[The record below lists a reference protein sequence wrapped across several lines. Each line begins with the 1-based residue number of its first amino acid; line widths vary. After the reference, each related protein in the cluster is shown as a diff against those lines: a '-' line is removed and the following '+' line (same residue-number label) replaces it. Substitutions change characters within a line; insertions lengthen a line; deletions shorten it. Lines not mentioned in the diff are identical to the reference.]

1 MPDTDAGA
9 ARRAPRSVRR
19 SARRVRT
26 PTLLQMEAVECGAVA
41 LGIVL
46 AYHGRIVPLPE
57 LRRECGISR
66 DGSNAA
72 NLVRAARRYGL
83 VARGYSRDVQ
93 DLRELELPFIVFW
106 NFNHFVVVEGF
117 AANAVYVND
126 PALGHRRVTPAE
138 FEEAFTGVVLVFSLG
153 PEFRRGG
160 AWPSV
165 GRSLRRRLS
174 GMGGALA
181 FVVLTGFLLVL
192 PGLSFAALTQVFLD
206 EVLIQGQ
213 ERWLRGLCLAMV
225 VMVLV
230 QALLKGLQL
239 SSLRHL
245 RLALTARGSARYFRH
260 LLRLPID
267 FYSQRYAGEVSAR
280 SLLEARVAGVLS
292 GQLAQTTVDV
302 VMLGFYAAAMF
313 LLEARL
319 TWFGIASAVLNFL
332 ALRKLSSW
340 RVEANMRLLQDEGK
354 LAGLAIAG
362 LQNIETIKASGLEA
376 GFFRRW
382 AGHQAKASNAR
393 TSIES
398 TNELL
403 GVLPDLLGSLTS
415 VAVLV
420 VGSLYV
426 IDGRLT
432 IGGLVAFRILM
443 GSFLRPVTSLV
454 RLGGTLQE
462 LRGDLARLDDVLEQP
477 ADPLALTALAELP
490 ADAPVRLR
498 GELELREV
506 TFGYNPMAPPLL
518 AGFSL
523 SLKPGQRIA
532 LVGGSGSGKTT
543 IANIVCGLYQPWS
556 GEVLF
561 DGRPRSEVPAAVLAN
576 SLARVDQDLLLFEG
590 SVRDNL
596 TLWDA
601 SVPVALLERT
611 CEEAEIMGP
620 VRATLGGVEGLLA
633 EDGTNL
639 SGGERQRLEI
649 ARALVN
655 DPSIL
660 VLDEATSALDAE
672 SERAVVERIVQRGC
686 ACLIVAHRLSTIRDC
701 DEIIVLERGSVVE
714 RGTHADLWSR
724 GGAYARL
731 IRVEGEMLEDVG

>member
-1 MPDTDAGA
+1 
-9 ARRAPRSVRR
+9 
-19 SARRVRT
+19 
-26 PTLLQMEAVECGAVA
+26 
-41 LGIVL
+41 
-46 AYHGRIVPLPE
+46 
-57 LRRECGISR
+57 
-66 DGSNAA
+66 
-72 NLVRAARRYGL
+72 
-83 VARGYSRDVQ
+83 
-93 DLRELELPFIVFW
+93 
-106 NFNHFVVVEGF
+106 
-117 AANAVYVND
+117 
-126 PALGHRRVTPAE
+126 
-138 FEEAFTGVVLVFSLG
+138 
-153 PEFRRGG
+153 
-160 AWPSV
+160 
-165 GRSLRRRLS
+165 
-174 GMGGALA
+174 MGGALA
-181 FVVLTGFLLVL
+181 FAVLTGFLLVL
-192 PGLSFAALTQVFLD
+192 PGLSFAAFTQVFLD
-206 EVLIQGQ
+206 EILIQGQ

-225 VMVLV
+225 VMALI
-230 QALLKGLQL
+230 QALLKWLQL

-245 RLALTARGSARYFRH
+245 RLALAARGSARFFRH

-280 SLLEARVAGVLS
+280 SALEARVAGVLS
-292 GQLAQTTVDV
+292 GQLAQTVIDV
-302 VMLGFYAAAMF
+302 VMVGFYAAAMF

-319 TWFGIASAVLNFL
+319 TWFGIASAALNFV

-393 TSIES
+393 TSIDC

-403 GVLPDLLGSLTS
+403 SLLPDLLGSLTN
-415 VAVLV
+415 VGVLV

-432 IGGLVAFRILM
+432 IGSLVAFRILM
-443 GSFLRPVTSLV
+443 GSFLRPVTNLV

-462 LRGDLARLDDVLEQP
+462 LRGDLARLDDVLEQA
-477 ADPLALTALAELP
+477 ADPLALPTLAPP
-490 ADAPVRLR
+490 ADVAAPLRLR

-518 AGFSL
+518 SGFSL
-523 SLKPGQRIA
+523 SLRPGQKIA
-532 LVGGSGSGKTT
+532 LVGGSGSGKST
-543 IANIVCGLYQPWS
+543 IANLVCGLYQPWS
-556 GEVLF
+556 GEILF
-561 DGRPRSEVPAAVLAN
+561 DGSPRGEVPAAVLAN

-596 TLWDA
+596 TLWDPT
-601 SVPVALLERT
+601 VPVAQLERT
-611 CEEAEIMGP
+611 CREAEILGA
-620 VRATLGGVEGLLA
+620 VRGLGGVEGELA

-672 SERAVVERIVQRGC
+672 SERAVVEHITQRGC

-701 DEIIVLERGSVVE
+701 DEIIVLERGQVVE
-714 RGTHADLWSR
+714 RGTHAELWR
-724 GGAYARL
+724 QGGAYARL
-731 IRVEGEMLEDVG
+731 IRVEGEMLEGAG

>member
-1 MPDTDAGA
+1 
-9 ARRAPRSVRR
+9 
-19 SARRVRT
+19 
-26 PTLLQMEAVECGAVA
+26 MEVVECGAVA

-57 LRRECGISR
+57 LRRECGVSR

-72 NLVRAARRYGL
+72 NLVKAARRYGL
-83 VARGYSRDVQ
+83 VARGYSREVQ
-93 DLRELELPFIVFW
+93 DLLDVEMPCIVFW

-117 AANAVYVND
+117 ARNAVHIND
-126 PALGHRRVTPAE
+126 PALGHRRITPSE
-138 FEEAFTGVVLVFSLG
+138 FEESFTGVVLVFSPG

-165 GRSLRRRLS
+165 GRSLRRRLG

-181 FVVLTGFLLVL
+181 FVVLAGFLLVL
-192 PGLSFAALTQVFLD
+192 PGLAFAAFTQVFLD

-225 VMVLV
+225 AMALI
-230 QALLKGLQL
+230 QALLKWLQL

-245 RLALTARGSARYFRH
+245 RLALTARGSARFFRH
-260 LLRLPID
+260 LLQLPID
-267 FYSQRYAGEVSAR
+267 FYAQRYAGEVSAR
-280 SLLEARVAGVLS
+280 STLESRVAGVLS
-292 GQLAQTTVDV
+292 GQLAQTAIDV

-313 LLEARL
+313 LLEPRL
-319 TWFGIASAVLNFL
+319 TWFGIASAALNFL

-354 LAGLAIAG
+354 LSGLAIAG

-382 AGHQAKASNAR
+382 AGHQAKATNAR
-393 TSIES
+393 TSIER
-398 TNELL
+398 TNEVLSL
-403 GVLPDLLGSLTS
+403 LPDLLGSLTN

-420 VGSLYV
+420 AGSLYV
-426 IDGRLT
+426 IDGRLS
-432 IGGLVAFRILM
+432 IGSLVAFRILM
-443 GSFLRPVTSLV
+443 GSFLRPVTNLV

-462 LRGDLARLDDVLEQP
+462 LRGDLTRLDDVLEQP
-477 ADPLALTALAELP
+477 ADPLALPVRTALP

-506 TFGYNPMAPPLL
+506 TFGYDPMAPPLVS
-518 AGFSL
+518 GFSL
-523 SLKPGQRIA
+523 SLKPGRRIA

-543 IANIVCGLYQPWS
+543 IANLVCGLYQPWS
-556 GEVLF
+556 GEILF
-561 DGRPRSEVPAAVLAN
+561 DGRPRHEVPAAVLAN

-596 TLWDA
+596 TLWDP
-601 SVPVALLERT
+601 SVPVPLLERT
-611 CEEAEIMGP
+611 CEEAEVLGA
-620 VRATLGGVEGLLA
+620 VRATLGGIEGMLA

-672 SERAVVERIVQRGC
+672 SERAVVERIVMRGC

-701 DEIIVLERGSVVE
+701 DEIIVLEHGRVVE
-714 RGTHADLWSR
+714 RGTHAELWR
-724 GGAYARL
+724 QDGAYARL
-731 IRVEGEMLEDVG
+731 IRVEGEMLEGVG

>member
-1 MPDTDAGA
+1 
-9 ARRAPRSVRR
+9 
-19 SARRVRT
+19 VRT

-72 NLVRAARRYGL
+72 NLVKAARRYGL
-83 VARGYSRDVQ
+83 VARGYSREVQ
-93 DLRELELPFIVFW
+93 DLHEIEMPCIVFW

-117 AANAVYVND
+117 ARNAVHIND
-126 PALGHRRVTPAE
+126 PALGHRRITPAE
-138 FEEAFTGVVLVFSLG
+138 FEESFTGVVLAFSPG

-181 FVVLTGFLLVL
+181 FAVLTGFLLVL
-192 PGLSFAALTQVFLD
+192 PGLSFAAFTQVFLD
-206 EVLIQGQ
+206 EILIQGQ

-225 VMVLV
+225 VMALI
-230 QALLKGLQL
+230 QALLKWLQL

-245 RLALTARGSARYFRH
+245 RLALAARGSARFFRH

-280 SLLEARVAGVLS
+280 SALEARVAGVLS
-292 GQLAQTTVDV
+292 GQLAQTVIDV
-302 VMLGFYAAAMF
+302 VMVGFYAAAMF

-319 TWFGIASAVLNFL
+319 TWFGIASAALNFV

-393 TSIES
+393 TSIDC

-403 GVLPDLLGSLTS
+403 SLLPDLLGSLTN
-415 VAVLV
+415 VGVLV

-432 IGGLVAFRILM
+432 IGSLVAFRILM
-443 GSFLRPVTSLV
+443 GSFLRPVTNLV

-462 LRGDLARLDDVLEQP
+462 LRGDLARLDDVLEQA
-477 ADPLALTALAELP
+477 ADPLALPTLAPP
-490 ADAPVRLR
+490 ADVDAPLRLR

-518 AGFSL
+518 SGFSL
-523 SLKPGQRIA
+523 SLRPGQKIA
-532 LVGGSGSGKTT
+532 LVGGSGSGKST
-543 IANIVCGLYQPWS
+543 IANLVCGLYQPWS
-556 GEVLF
+556 GEILF
-561 DGRPRSEVPAAVLAN
+561 DGSPRGEVPAAVLAN

-596 TLWDA
+596 TLWDPT
-601 SVPVALLERT
+601 VPVAQLERT
-611 CEEAEIMGP
+611 CREAEILGA
-620 VRATLGGVEGLLA
+620 VRGLGGVEGELA

-672 SERAVVERIVQRGC
+672 SERAVVEHITQRGC

-701 DEIIVLERGSVVE
+701 DEIIVLERGQVVE
-714 RGTHADLWSR
+714 RGTHAELWR
-724 GGAYARL
+724 QGGAYARL
-731 IRVEGEMLEDVG
+731 IRVEGEMLEGAG